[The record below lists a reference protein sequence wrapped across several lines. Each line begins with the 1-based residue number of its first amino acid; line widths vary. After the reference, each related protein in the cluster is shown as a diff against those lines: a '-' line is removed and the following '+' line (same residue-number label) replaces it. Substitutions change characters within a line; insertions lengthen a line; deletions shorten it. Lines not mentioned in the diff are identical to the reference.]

1 MVDPALAADLDHV
14 VGLADA
20 GHWDDAV
27 AHLDQWSTTLQ
38 RRADAAAAS
47 TTACR
52 APMIER
58 DQLRGLLDAYRAKA
72 HGLGLDEADD
82 VTDAYE
88 RAQAALYVAPAD
100 LASARRLVER
110 YQRLLTIDHEPEAR
124 R

>member
-1 MVDPALAADLDHV
+1 
-14 VGLADA
+14 
-20 GHWDDAV
+20 
-27 AHLDQWSTTLQ
+27 
-38 RRADAAAAS
+38 
-47 TTACR
+47 
-52 APMIER
+52 MIER

-88 RAQAALYVAPAD
+88 RAQAALYAAPAD
-100 LASARRLVER
+100 LASRRRLVER